1 MFQISKPADGL
12 YLYPAP
18 ITGTETIATWQD
30 GRLTTLVEG
39 GEARAVITALTE
51 AHTAHEIIY
60 LDDVVFTPPVPTLGK
75 TQACE
80 LHRAMGRAGIRDHYA
95 FASEVIGVPVSSL
108 AALWPEEAVA
118 VQNALAE
125 HVVLAALQA
134 EVAA

>member
-1 MFQISKPADGL
+1 
-12 YLYPAP
+12 
-18 ITGTETIATWQD
+18 
-30 GRLTTLVEG
+30 
-39 GEARAVITALTE
+39 
-51 AHTAHEIIY
+51 
-60 LDDVVFTPPVPTLGK
+60 
-75 TQACE
+75 
-80 LHRAMGRAGIRDHYA
+80 MGRAGIRDHYA

>member
-60 LDDVVFTPPVPTLGK
+60 LDDVVFTPPSPRW
-75 TQACE
+75 A
-80 LHRAMGRAGIRDHYA
+80 RRRP
-95 FASEVIGVPVSSL
+95 ASFTAQW
-108 AALWPEEAVA
+108 AAPASATTTPLPAR
-118 VQNALAE
+118 
-125 HVVLAALQA
+125 
-134 EVAA
+134 